1 MAITPRQKL
10 LVQESFKLVEPI
22 AEQAAGLFYQTLFT
36 YDPSLKPLFKSDLK
50 SQGKK
55 LMMTLKVAVK
65 GLDDLD
71 ALVPVLQQLAARHV
85 DYGVKASHFTPV
97 GNALLYTLKQGLGEK
112 WNPELR
118 QAWVDTFRV
127 VATVMKAHSF
137 SH

>member
-1 MAITPRQKL
+1 M
-10 LVQESFKLVEPI
+10 
-22 AEQAAGLFYQTLFT
+22 
-36 YDPSLKPLFKSDLK
+36 
-50 SQGKK
+50 
-55 LMMTLKVAVK
+55 
-65 GLDDLD
+65 
-71 ALVPVLQQLAARHV
+71 